1 MVKSSSDIGPP
12 SMLHLLHRASQH
24 ADQLFAAAIGNTGLT
39 ARQLIV
45 LDAVARARQPSQTDI
60 CTATG
65 IDRSTLADIV
75 RRLVGRGLIFRR
87 RTKEDARAYAL
98 RLTEEGR
105 LVLAQCLPIALDVD
119 RQLVSALPEADRH
132 KLAETLQ
139 LILEQAATASAAV
152 ES

>member
-1 MVKSSSDIGPP
+1 
-12 SMLHLLHRASQH
+12 MLHLLHRASQH